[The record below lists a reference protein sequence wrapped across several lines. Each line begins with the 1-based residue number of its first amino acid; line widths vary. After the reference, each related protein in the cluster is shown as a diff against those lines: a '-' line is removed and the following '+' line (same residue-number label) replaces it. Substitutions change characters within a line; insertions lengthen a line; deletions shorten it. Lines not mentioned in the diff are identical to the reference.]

1 MLYTIIGII
10 VCLTPFILVSL
21 YSNKVKGFLTIFTA
35 LAAVHLLTALTTQA
49 LHIFTYSVVFS
60 VHVFVALYSIHL
72 FFKSRDNRG
81 LRDQE
86 QSQSQV
92 QEKKPRSVLVIFCKK
107 LARNWFVVAM
117 LFLCIFL
124 LYSTR
129 FNYSGVVDT
138 AIGVKQVSD
147 SSYTYPQYSDE
158 WIGSGLVSY
167 SIREKALPLVNPLN
181 KNEPFINFLLASHSL
196 FGEVI
201 LVFGLNPLTQY
212 VYLAI
217 VNGLLMSVCIFLVLR
232 LLLVRPAFSA
242 ISALCVFLITNSGNL
257 PSFWYILPYT
267 ASLTFFLFAIA
278 GFVSKSKFVYLMN
291 LIISLLL
298 YPPIIL
304 FIAPFLL
311 AVSYGKKPNVET
323 IKFLALRVAIIL
335 IIAFGLLALAGLR
348 SFSLGEMYDR
358 ALYFVIRQSLDTGK
372 VSYQFWNIIPVFLLP
387 FICVGLYESF
397 ISRKRFIVFPAVV
410 GIIFWIV
417 YEYTRTIFLMEPSR
431 VIVITSALLL
441 IIAGIGMEKTYAK
454 LNTITGLSSE
464 KFFVYAAKISVCIF
478 FFFWILYLPRLGL
491 WHKLPML
498 VMLEN
503 SERLLVPAPPVTRY
517 LTQEDLNLFSGYKEK
532 NFISSPWKGLVIGV
546 ATQNFP
552 LESKSSTLTNKILK
566 YQNFMKGDCT
576 YKVSMAR
583 KFNISLAYSSPFD
596 CPDNFVL
603 KGNSSEGFNLYEFV
617 DKANR

>member
-1 MLYTIIGII
+1 MIYTVIGLI
-10 VCLTPFILVSL
+10 VCLTPFIVVSL

-35 LAAVHLLTALTTQA
+35 LATVHLLTALITQT
-49 LHIFTYSVVFS
+49 LHVFTYSVVLS
-60 VHVFVALYSIHL
+60 VHVFVALYSIYI
-72 FFKSRDNRG
+72 FFKGRGDRG
-81 LRDQE
+81 LQNQE
-86 QSQSQV
+86 QKQSQV
-92 QEKKPRSVLVIFCKK
+92 QEKNSRSVLAIFCKK
-107 LARNWFVVAM
+107 LARNWFVLVM
-117 LFLCIFL
+117 LSLCLFLV
-124 LYSTR
+124 YSIR
-129 FNYSGVVDT
+129 FNYTGVVDT
-138 AIGVKQVSD
+138 AVSIKQVSH

-201 LVFGLNPLTQY
+201 LAFGLNPLTQY
-212 VYLAI
+212 VYLAT
-217 VNGLLMSVCIFLVLR
+217 VNGLLVSVCIFLVLR

-267 ASLTFFLFAIA
+267 ASLTFFLFSIA

-298 YPPIIL
+298 YPPIVL
-304 FIAPFLL
+304 FVAPFLL
-311 AVSYGKKPNVET
+311 AVSYGKKPNAET
-323 IKFLALRVAIIL
+323 FKFLALRVAIIL

-358 ALYFVIRQSLDTGK
+358 ALSFIIRQSLDTGK
-372 VSYQFWNIIPVFLLP
+372 VSYRFWNIIPVFLVP

-397 ISRKRFIVFPAVV
+397 MSRKRFIVFPAVV

-417 YEYTRTIFLMEPSR
+417 YGYTKTIFLMEPSR

-441 IIAGIGMEKTYAK
+441 IIAGIGMEKTY
-454 LNTITGLSSE
+454 LQINTITGLSSE
-464 KFFVYAAKISVCIF
+464 KFFVYTAKISVCIF

-491 WHKLPML
+491 WHKLPMS

-503 SERLLVPAPPVTRY
+503 SERLLVPAPPITRY
-517 LTQEDLNLFSGYKEK
+517 ITQEDLNLFSGYKEK

-566 YQNFMKGDCT
+566 YQNFMKGGCV
-576 YKVSMAR
+576 YKVITAR
-583 KFNISLAYSSPFD
+583 KFNINLVYGSPFD
-596 CPDNFVL
+596 CPDNFIF
-603 KGNSSEGFNLYEFV
+603 KGSSSEGFNLYEFV
-617 DKANR
+617 DKAKR